1 MHIADGTDKNEYMFV
16 LTLIKKLKNPTG
28 LKQGDL

>member
-1 MHIADGTDKNEYMFV
+1 MHIADGTDTNEYMFV
-16 LTLIKKLKNPTG
+16 LTLIKKLKNPW